1 VHDSFPWTRAVREFI
16 APCNIDEVKQLSDPT
31 LFREAA
37 FIGDRWVSSNDW
49 ISVTN
54 PATGAEV
61 GRVPSL
67 ASDETNQAIAA
78 AAAAYPAWRSA
89 SAARRAELLES
100 WHDAMIVNL
109 EDLARIMTVEQGK
122 PLAESRG
129 EVRYGAGFVK
139 WFSEEARR
147 VYGDT
152 IPAPTPD
159 RRIIV
164 LKQPVG
170 VCAAITPWN
179 FPIAMITR
187 KCAPALA
194 AGCTIVIKPS
204 ELTPFSALALAALAE
219 RVGFPAGVLNVVTGR
234 PEPIGDALTSSET
247 VRKLSFTGSTRV
259 GRMLLEKCAKTLK
272 RVSLELG
279 GNAPFIIFSDADLE
293 KAIQG
298 VMASKFRNAGQTC
311 VCANRILV
319 QHEIYDEFAIR
330 LTDAVARQ
338 VVGNGMDEGVTIGP
352 LINSAAVDKVL
363 GHIDDATT
371 RGAVATVGGAVHARG
386 SQFVQPTVLTGS
398 KPDMKVANEETFGPV
413 APLFR
418 FKSEDE
424 ALALAN
430 ATPFGLA
437 AYFYTENIRRS
448 WRVAER
454 LECGMVGLNTGSVS
468 IEAAPFGGVKQ
479 SGFGREGSKYGMD
492 EYLDIK
498 AFHIG
503 EIS

>member
-1 VHDSFPWTRAVREFI
+1 MEY
-16 APCNIDEVKQLSDPT
+16 LSDAL

-37 FIGDRWVSSNDW
+37 FINGRWVSGRET
-49 ISVTN
+49 IPVRN
-54 PATGAEV
+54 PATGAEI
-61 GRVPSL
+61 GAVPSL
-67 ASDETNQAIAA
+67 GSDETNQAIAA
-78 AAAAYPAWRSA
+78 AAAAFPGWRGVG
-89 SAARRAELLES
+89 AAKRAEMLEA
-100 WHDAMIVNL
+100 WHDAML
-109 EDLARIMTVEQGK
+109 DSLDDLARLMTLEQGK

-139 WFSEEARR
+139 WFAEEARR

-159 RRIIV
+159 RRIVV
-164 LKQPVG
+164 LKEPIG

-204 ELTPFSALALAALAE
+204 ELTPFCALALAVLAE
-219 RVGFPAGVLNVVTGR
+219 RVGFPPGVINVVTGR
-234 PEPIGDALTSSET
+234 PEPIGEALTSSAL
-247 VRKLSFTGSTRV
+247 VGKLSFTGSTRV
-259 GRMLLEKCAKTLK
+259 GKLLMAQAANTLK
-272 RVSLELG
+272 RLSLELG
-279 GNAPFIIFSDADLE
+279 GNAPFIVFSDADVE

-319 QHEIYDEFAIR
+319 QDDIYDDFALR
-330 LTDAVARQ
+330 LTRAVARQ
-338 VVGNGMDEGVTIGP
+338 VVGDGMTDGVTIGP
-352 LINSAAVDKVL
+352 LINAAAVDKVL
-363 GHIDDATT
+363 GHIDDART
-371 RGAVATVGGAVHARG
+371 RGAVATVGGGVHARG
-386 SQFVQPTVLTGS
+386 GQFVAPTVLTAMT
-398 KPDMKVANEETFGPV
+398 PEMKVAKEETFGPV

-418 FKSEDE
+418 FRTEEE
-424 ALALAN
+424 AIALAN
-430 ATPFGLA
+430 STPFGLA
-437 AYFYTENIRRS
+437 AYFYTENVRRS

-479 SGFGREGSKYGMD
+479 SGFGREGSKYGIE
-492 EYLDIK
+492 EYVQIK

>member
-1 VHDSFPWTRAVREFI
+1 
-16 APCNIDEVKQLSDPT
+16 VKHLSD
-31 LFREAA
+31 LALLHEAA
-37 FIGDRWVSSNDW
+37 FIANRWVTGPET
-49 ISVTN
+49 ILVTN
-54 PATGAEV
+54 PATGDEV

-67 ASDETNQAIAA
+67 GADETNQAIAA
-78 AAAAYPAWRSA
+78 AAAALPAWRNS
-89 SAARRAELLES
+89 SAARRAELLEA
-100 WHDAMIVNL
+100 WHDAMIANV
-109 EDLARIMTVEQGK
+109 EDLARIMTLEQGK
-122 PLAESRG
+122 PLSESRG

-194 AGCTIVIKPS
+194 VGCTIVVKPS

-219 RVGFPAGVLNVVTGR
+219 RVGFPPGVINIVTGR
-234 PEPIGDALTSSET
+234 PEPIGDALTASEI

-259 GRMLLEKCAKTLK
+259 GRMLMEKCAKTLK

-293 KAIQG
+293 KALQG

-319 QHEIYDEFAIR
+319 QDEIYDEFAVR
-330 LTDAVARQ
+330 VTEAVARQ

-352 LINSAAVDKVL
+352 LINGAAVDKVL
-363 GHIDDATT
+363 GHIDDART
-371 RGAVATVGGAVHARG
+371 RGAVATVGGGVHARG
-386 SQFVQPTVLTGS
+386 GHFVQPTVLTAMR
-398 KPDMKVANEETFGPV
+398 PDMKVAREETFGPV

-418 FKSEDE
+418 FRTEDE

-430 ATPFGLA
+430 GTPFGLA

-479 SGFGREGSKYGMD
+479 SGFGREGSKYGID